1 MTLQEMFNKA
11 YLGLAGQKFE
21 RSANKQGSCLYRSP
35 DGKKCAVGHLISDE
49 HYASHLE
56 SKSVFSWD
64 VNQALTASGVDLI
77 DRGIADV
84 TSEAEQV
91 LNECQQCHDNS
102 VSPED
107 MQQLLQKVAA
117 AHNLTVPELP

>member
-1 MTLQEMFNKA
+1 MNLQEAFNKM

-21 RSANKQGSCLYRSP
+21 KSVSDRNRCQYR
-35 DGKKCAVGHLISDE
+35 GVEGRKCAIGHLISDE
-49 HYASHLE
+49 NYNTGLE
-56 SKSVFSWD
+56 LKSVFSWD
-64 VNQALTASGVDLI
+64 VNHALTASGVDMI
-77 DRGIADV
+77 GNGIDV

-91 LNECQQCHDNS
+91 LNECQQSHDNS

-107 MQQLLQKVAA
+107 MQHLLKKVAA